1 MRAQRASS
9 TAGLF
14 FGSIC
19 FCFIFKIGIHWLACL
34 FWNYTWHV
42 FVYTTEFFYEYV
54 FYLLVA
60 KQCIRKYFGCGNGK
74 CDCAIKTTSLRVV
87 GSKASCSNDRRVL
100 DDFHLV
106 FIDLYA
112 LHVIFL
118 HFPVIWTTCF
128 WTNEVWLLCTSRNEE
143 NGNRRNL
150 FVLKFS
156 TKFICNIHLGFYAT
170 IYDNKKLSHWSASK
184 QNTEELQKSLMLLT
198 CFGGFSK

>member
-1 MRAQRASS
+1 MFVLKLHMACIRVHYWVF
-9 TAGLF
+9 LW
-14 FGSIC
+14 IC
-19 FCFIFKIGIHWLACL
+19 FLFVSRRTMYTQIFRMRQWEMRLCDQDYLATCSW
-34 FWNYTWHV
+34 F
-42 FVYTTEFFYEYV
+42 
-54 FYLLVA
+54 
-60 KQCIRKYFGCGNGK
+60 
-74 CDCAIKTTSLRVV
+74 
-87 GSKASCSNDRRVL
+87 KASCSNDRRVL